1 MTDKPDQPDQPTAY
15 DQIGGEPAMD
25 AAVKLFYDKVLA
37 DEHIAHFFDRID
49 MDKQLTKQKRF
60 LTMVTGGPN
69 KYTGRSMRAAHRK
82 LVDEHGL
89 TDSHFDHVAAHLQAT
104 LEELGVPAPLVAEV
118 IGKAASL
125 RDDVL
130 NR

>member
-1 MTDKPDQPDQPTAY
+1 MSETTVYEQL
-15 DQIGGEPAMD
+15 GGEPALD

-37 DEHIAHFFDRID
+37 DEHIARFFDQID
-49 MDKQLTKQKRF
+49 MDKQLAKQKRF

-82 LVDEHGL
+82 LVEKQGL
-89 TDSHFDHVAAHLQAT
+89 TDSHFDHVATHLRAT
-104 LEELGVPAPLVAEV
+104 LEELGVPAHLVDGV
-118 IGKAASL
+118 MTKAASL

>member
-1 MTDKPDQPDQPTAY
+1 MSESVY
-15 DQIGGEPAMD
+15 DQIGGEAAMD
-25 AAVKLFYDKVLA
+25 AAVKLFYSKVLA
-37 DEHIAHFFDRID
+37 DEHIARFFDGVD
-49 MDKQLTKQKRF
+49 MQRQLLKQKRF

-82 LVDEHGL
+82 LVEKQGL
-89 TDSHFDHVAAHLQAT
+89 DDSHFDHVATHLQAT
-104 LEELGVPAPLVAEV
+104 LEELGVPPALVAGV
-118 IGKAASL
+118 MQKAGSL